1 MTGNYLLPHRF
12 RWAGMACLLAGMA
25 ALVIY
30 QWFDFRIMMPVFA
43 VFSSFLQTKYF
54 TVIQTNA
61 ADEIMLLLL
70 LAGLFI
76 LSFTKEKNE
85 SDEMEKIR
93 SKALFL
99 AFITNTALLAFA
111 VLFLYGNGFLG
122 ILFLNL
128 FSPFILYIGYRWWL
142 KRQK

>member
-1 MTGNYLLPHRF
+1 MTGKYLLPHRF
-12 RWAGMACLLAGMA
+12 RWAGLACLVAGMA

-76 LSFTKEKNE
+76 LSFTREKNE
-85 SDEMEKIR
+85 SGDMDRIR
-93 SKALFL
+93 ARALAL
-99 AFITNTALLAFA
+99 AFMTNTALLLFA
-111 VLFLYGNGFLG
+111 VLFFYGNGFLG

-128 FSPFILYIGYRWWL
+128 FSPFIFYIGYRWWL
-142 KRQK
+142 RRKQ